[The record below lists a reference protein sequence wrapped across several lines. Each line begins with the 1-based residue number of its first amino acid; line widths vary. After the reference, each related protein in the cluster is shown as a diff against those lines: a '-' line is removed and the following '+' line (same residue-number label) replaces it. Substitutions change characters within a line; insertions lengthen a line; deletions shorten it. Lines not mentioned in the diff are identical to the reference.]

1 MMANP
6 KVKLQPYKI
15 VCPFF
20 VLFSSESLRVGS
32 EGLWLLPKSKCT
44 FVTDWIFKLICSCS
58 PAAPSFPAGWRP
70 AASGDSQCLTPAS
83 TLHWL
88 SQEQLQHQ
96 PMGRREGRAA
106 GRVRH
111 SSSTIQHLCLS
122 SAKHPASSSFE
133 VNPWLLMKSEGTV
146 PLASAGNRSWP
157 RIHLD
162 PLLSGCTPEAAKLP
176 P

>member
-1 MMANP
+1 MMANL

-20 VLFSSESLRVGS
+20 VVFSSESLRGS
-32 EGLWLLPKSKCT
+32 LGVCGFCLRANARLSLTEYSSRLR
-44 FVTDWIFKLICSCS
+44 SCS

-70 AASGDSQCLTPAS
+70 AASSDSQCLTPAS

-122 SAKHPASSSFE
+122 SAKHPAFFSFE

-146 PLASAGNRSWP
+146 PSASAGNRSWP